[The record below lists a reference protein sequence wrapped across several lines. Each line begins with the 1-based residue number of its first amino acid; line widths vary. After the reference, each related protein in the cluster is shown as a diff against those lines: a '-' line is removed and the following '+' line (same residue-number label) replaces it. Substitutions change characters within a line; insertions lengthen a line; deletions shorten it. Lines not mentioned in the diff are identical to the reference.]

1 MLFNY
6 CPTAYL
12 DPEYRKQLVVS
23 EVVRYNADV
32 ICLQE
37 VDEKAFTEHFLPH
50 FSTYGERGSGMRCV
64 RVRVCECMGT
74 EGNGGNGR
82 KEGREEVEKAGREE
96 VRLQGWPNSS
106 STPRSKLDKILKSNA
121 NVFCTP
127 TFLNRVRGAIHQ
139 QDGQG

>member
-1 MLFNY
+1 MLFDY

-50 FSTYGERGSGMRCV
+50 FSTHGERGSGMRF
-64 RVRVCECMGT
+64 CECWKSLT
-74 EGNGGNGR
+74 
-82 KEGREEVEKAGREE
+82 KA
-96 VRLQGWPNSS
+96 
-106 STPRSKLDKILKSNA
+106 
-121 NVFCTP
+121 
-127 TFLNRVRGAIHQ
+127 
-139 QDGQG
+139 